1 MAEDSTPKKT
11 TAAKRAE
18 SAPKQAPLV
27 PPSVPPGAFDEEPH
41 VDTAFRTNDEIEN
54 ERRLVAPPVPRP
66 EEASLKTGFADDS
79 DSADLEALQ
88 SDDGDTLVT
97 LRENVYEEL
106 PVPNSTRT
114 THVLRY
120 AKGQAVPRK
129 VLDAH
134 KGRATEDKRSS
145 ASESK

>member
-1 MAEDSTPKKT
+1 VSEDSTPKKT
-11 TAAKRAE
+11 TGKGAA

-27 PPSVPPGAFDEEPH
+27 PPSVPPGAFDDEPH
-41 VDTAFRTNDEIEN
+41 VDTAFRTNEELEN

-79 DSADLEALQ
+79 DTADLEALR

-114 THVLRY
+114 THVLKY

-145 ASESK
+145 ATESK